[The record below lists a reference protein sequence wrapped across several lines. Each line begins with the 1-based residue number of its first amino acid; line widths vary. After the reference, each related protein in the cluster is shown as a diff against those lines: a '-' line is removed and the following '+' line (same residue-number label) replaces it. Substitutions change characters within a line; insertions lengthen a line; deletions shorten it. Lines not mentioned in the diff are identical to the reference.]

1 MKNKTKHN
9 LIWGPLF
16 LIGVGAVG
24 LGLCWLVHTEPWMLD
39 QLPNEALL
47 QTSFS
52 NLFASDINTY
62 LPDYL
67 RVIYRFL
74 GLWVISIGLLIITYV
89 QVTRLGTPLSRIS
102 ILGVLFCILIGIG
115 YMVFNFIPLSPFT
128 TILYLQAG
136 LLITSTYFSIQ
147 LKE

>member
-16 LIGVGAVG
+16 LTGVGAVG
-24 LGLCWLVHTEPWMLD
+24 LGLCWLFHTEPWMLD

>member
-16 LIGVGAVG
+16 LIGIGAVG
-24 LGLCWLVHTEPWMLD
+24 LGLCWFVHTEPWMLD

-62 LPDYL
+62 LPEYL

-136 LLITSTYFSIQ
+136 LLITSAYFSTQ
-147 LKE
+147 LKD